1 MCCTS
6 FSLDLSLDT
15 ILSLRFTENSLDF
28 MAWFVLQ
35 HAMFD
40 SVKFY
45 LYNTNSQQQ
54 ISQGNLYG
62 KVKTLQ

>member
-1 MCCTS
+1 MCCLS

-28 MAWFVLQ
+28 MAWFVL
-35 HAMFD
+35 
-40 SVKFY
+40 KFY

-54 ISQGNLYG
+54 MRQGNLYG